1 MPYYRFSLLLSGVL
15 LLLVHTVPAQ
25 PVRLT
30 VDSIMQDPN
39 TWIGDWPDNPFWSE
53 DGDYLYFY
61 WNPKGRFPSDSLF
74 RVSREG
80 GTPEQVPLQEQPY
93 LPPRFTGWHFGEHIY
108 DRNLERK
115 VFERDGELFIYHRR
129 EKRLQ
134 RLTRTRERERNPR
147 FTPDGSGVV
156 FIRGNNLFL
165 LDLAT
170 EEVRQLTDIRS
181 GSPPTEKPRDPQQ
194 VFLEKQQEYLFE
206 VIRKRKKRE
215 KLRQEFQRKWDKAMG
230 YPPTFYT
237 GKKRIQELRLDPTG
251 RFVTFRLSEQP
262 PPRPTRV
269 QAYVTETGYTD
280 ILTARPKVGSPRP
293 RYSFYIQDLVRDTT
307 YSVDLYQLPGAYDI
321 PEFLQEKGMK
331 VDSSRTR
338 RMLVPYGPFWSGDG
352 RYAVMVIRV
361 DDNKDRWI
369 VRLDPETG
377 TLTVLDRQHDEAW
390 INGPG
395 IGWWGGPGDVGWLP
409 DNRHFWFQS
418 ERTGFSHLY
427 TVDVETGAIQ
437 QLTDGDFEVFNP
449 MISRNG
455 RYWYFTS
462 SEGSPFERHFY
473 RMPIRGGMRTR
484 WTTMIGNNQVVLSPD
499 ERLMGVRFSYTNQ
512 PWEIYLQRPRRE
524 AQRITFSPTE
534 AWMAYPWREGEII
547 TFEASDGVRVPAQ
560 IFVPERPNG
569 RAVFFVHGAG
579 YLQNV
584 HRWWSSYFREYMFHN
599 LLADEGYVVMNV
611 DYRGSAGYGRD
622 WRTAI
627 YRHMGGRDLQD
638 YVDASRYVQER
649 FGIPPE
655 RVYIYGGSYGGFLT
669 LMALFTAPEHF
680 GGGAALRAVTDWAH
694 YNHPYTSNILNT
706 PQEDS
711 LAYVRSS
718 PIYHVEGLQDPLLM
732 CHGIVDTNVQ
742 FQDIVRLTQRLIEL
756 GKDNWELAVYPV
768 EGHGFVEPSS
778 WRDEYRR
785 IHRWIHQAVG
795 PPEE

>member
-1 MPYYRFSLLLSGVL
+1 MLHRASLLYTSLFL
-15 LLLVHTVPAQ
+15 LLTAPLLAQ
-25 PVRLT
+25 RPTLT
-30 VDSIMQDPN
+30 VDTIMQDPA
-39 TWIGDWPDNPFWSE
+39 TWIGDWPDSPFWSE
-53 DGDYLYFY
+53 DGAYLYFY

-80 GTPEQVPLQEQPY
+80 GTPEQVPLAEQLH

-108 DRNLERK
+108 DAAYRRK
-115 VFERDGELFIYHRR
+115 VFERDGDLFIYYLKER
-129 EKRLQ
+129 RLQ
-134 RLTRTRERERNPR
+134 RLTQTREREQNPR
-147 FTPDGSGVV
+147 FTPDGTGIV
-156 FIRGNNLFL
+156 FVRDNNLFL
-165 LDLAT
+165 LDLT
-170 EEVRQLTDIRS
+170 SDHIRQLTDIRQ
-181 GSPPTEKPRDPQQ
+181 GNPPSKKPKDTQQ
-194 VFLEKQQEYLFE
+194 RFLEKQQEQLFE
-206 VIRKRKKRE
+206 VIRKRKQRE
-215 KLRQEFQRKWDKAMG
+215 KLREKIQKQREKLFG

-237 GKKRIQELRLDPTG
+237 RGRSVEALRLDPTG
-251 RFVTFRLSEQP
+251 RFVTFRLVKRP
-262 PPRPTRV
+262 KPRSTRV
-269 QAYVTETGYTD
+269 QAYVTETGYAD

-293 RYSFYIQDLVRDTT
+293 RYAFYIQDLQRDTT
-307 YSVDLYQLPGAYDI
+307 YEVDLYQIPGAYDV
-321 PEFLQEKGMK
+321 PDFRRDQGVK
-331 VDSSRTR
+331 VDSSRHRT
-338 RMLVPYGPFWSGDG
+338 LVPYGPFWSGDG

-369 VRLDPETG
+369 VRLNAETG
-377 TLTVLDRQHDEAW
+377 TLTVLDRQHDNAW

-395 IGWWGGPGDVGWLP
+395 IGWWGGAGNVGWLP

-418 ERTGFSHLY
+418 ERTGYSHLY
-427 TVDVETGAIQ
+427 TVDVETGAIE
-437 QLTDGDFEVFNP
+437 QLTDGEFEVFNP

-473 RMPIRGGMRTR
+473 RMPIGGGMRTR
-484 WTTMIGNNQVVLSPD
+484 WTTMVGNNQVVLSPD
-499 ERLMGVRFSYTNQ
+499 ERLMGVRYSYTNR

-524 AQRITFSPTE
+524 AQRITYSPTE
-534 AWMAYPWREGEII
+534 AWMAYPWREGEIV

-560 IFVPERPNG
+560 VFIPENPNG

-599 LLADEGYVVMNV
+599 LLTDEGYVVVNV
-611 DYRGSAGYGRD
+611 DYRGSAGYGRN

-638 YVDASRYVQER
+638 YVDATRYVQKR

-655 RVYIYGGSYGGFLT
+655 RVYIYGGSYGGFMT
-669 LMALFTAPEHF
+669 LMALFTEPEHF

-718 PIYHVEGLQDPLLM
+718 PIYHAEGLEDPLLM
-732 CHGIVDTNVQ
+732 CHGMVDTNVQ

-768 EGHGFVEPSS
+768 EGHGFREPSS

-785 IHRWIHQAVG
+785 IHRWIHRAVG
-795 PPEE
+795 PTEQ